1 MVRLWLFLHLFFA
14 FSFVGALVV
23 ADWNGRAARLTPDW
37 AQRALLWDIIRRS
50 TLLAGLGAFVLL
62 GIFGNL
68 LAHSGGISMASHWMM
83 AVNGLWVV
91 GGLVLLFACL
101 PAARRLAAGAAAAAG
116 GGEAPEYD
124 AVLKVWRLGNVALS
138 LLYLA
143 LLALM
148 VFRPTP

>member
-1 MVRLWLFLHLFFA
+1 MIKLWLFLHLFFA
-14 FSFVGALVV
+14 FGFVGSLVV
-23 ADWNGRAARLTPDW
+23 ADWNGRAARLASDW
-37 AQRALLWDIIRRS
+37 AQRALLWEIVKRS

-68 LAHSGGISMASHWMM
+68 LAHAGGLSMASRWMM

-91 GGLVLLFACL
+91 GGLVLLFACI
-101 PAARRLAAGAAAAAG
+101 PAARRLTAGAVAAAG
-116 GGEAPEYD
+116 GAEAPEYD
-124 AVLKVWRLGNVALS
+124 AVLKVWRVGNLVLS

-148 VFRPTP
+148 VFRPTA